1 MRNSIFCKGW
11 FSWCCYDTSIWSRH
25 FIFSDDKI
33 LWKMAFTDNRPFRWA
48 KIFPM
53 DGLGPSVSKGKV
65 FGETKYGYFVGFI
78 VVSTASRYTTPI
90 RHLKKKA
97 RSKSKDSRM
106 WQNKFRKKIVCC
118 TSSPYNYLNPLI
130 ENIKLYILSCNP

>member
-1 MRNSIFCKGW
+1 
-11 FSWCCYDTSIWSRH
+11 
-25 FIFSDDKI
+25 
-33 LWKMAFTDNRPFRWA
+33 MAFTDNRPFRWA

-90 RHLKKKA
+90 RHLKKKPG
-97 RSKSKDSRM
+97 
-106 WQNKFRKKIVCC
+106 QNLRIQGCDKTSLEKK
-118 TSSPYNYLNPLI
+118 
-130 ENIKLYILSCNP
+130 